1 MCSSPFFTPRKYV
14 VEETFSDDAAFVTK
28 NAPLPSLNCIAS
40 SNAISGTKCSNRIN
54 SFIGS
59 LAQFGN
65 TSSSQ
70 MSETNLLD
78 SKCET
83 FFAIN
88 SCAIL
93 FSPIAGSQKIST
105 LGRPFNPHH
114 KRSFGGGGIQN
125 RNVPEQ
131 LDTLKVIFSGN
142 FCNTRSLTFSTT
154 FFISLSTF

>member
-1 MCSSPFFTPRKYV
+1 MCSSPFFSPRKYV
-14 VEETFSDDAAFVTK
+14 VEETSSDDAAVVTK